1 MQNDEYTPE
10 DVLDEEQNDTEDST
24 LEDSSAPN
32 WEDEA
37 KKAKALAL
45 KWEAIAKRK
54 AKRET
59 EQKNLLKET
68 NVSAEELK
76 LIARGLSDE
85 DIVQAQVI
93 AKGKGITLPEATKDP
108 MFVAYQDKLKE
119 VQRSEEAKLG
129 ASRGSGQVNT
139 ETFKSGMSREDHK
152 ALWQKQNS

>member
-37 KKAKALAL
+37 KKSKALAL

-139 ETFKSGMSREDHK
+139 ETFSSGMSREAHK